1 MRLCKRQKKKD
12 ERNIKYEINRKNE
25 EIDIIEITLCISSY
39 FFFNKFFLGCSL
51 ANNRF
56 KS

>member
-39 FFFNKFFLGCSL
+39 
-51 ANNRF
+51 
-56 KS
+56 